1 MNTLFFTAKHR
12 AFSRTV
18 VMSGIMGFAFA
29 GCAMQG
35 SSMGKGASEKSA
47 MMQAYQ
53 SYVDGWN
60 SRTPAKVM
68 SPMSPQATYTSPGA
82 GEKLPPREFNGYLQ
96 AFFGGVPDFHVDI
109 VKSGPIDSDTLADEW
124 VVTGTWTKPFVAGPL
139 AGLAPTGK
147 SFRLPGVGFHDFRDG
162 KIVSTVHYY
171 DNLSLLTQL
180 GVIQPK

>member
-1 MNTLFFTAKHR
+1 MNMQAISAMR
-12 AFSRTV
+12 RMFSRTV
-18 VMSGIMGFAFA
+18 VMSGVMGFALA

-35 SSMGKGASEKSA
+35 SSTGKGASGESA
-47 MMQAYQ
+47 MLQAYQ
-53 SYVDGWN
+53 RYVDGWN

-68 SPMSPQATYTSPGA
+68 SPMSADATYTSPGA
-82 GEKLPPREFNGYLQ
+82 GEKLSPQQFNGYLQ

-109 VKSGPIDSDTLADEW
+109 VKSGPVDSDTLADEW

-147 SFRLPGVGFHDFRDG
+147 SFRLPGVGFHDFKDG
-162 KIVSTVHYY
+162 KIVSTIHYY

>member
-1 MNTLFFTAKHR
+1 MNTLFSAASHINL
-12 AFSRTV
+12 SRTV
-18 VMSGIMGFAFA
+18 VMSGVMSVALA

-35 SSMGKGASEKSA
+35 SSTARSPSNEAA

-53 SYVDGWN
+53 NYVDGWN

-68 SPMSPQATYTSPGA
+68 SPMSPEATYTSPGA

-147 SFRLPGVGFHDFRDG
+147 SFRLPGSGFHEFKDG
-162 KIVSTVHYY
+162 KIVSTMHYY